1 VPTGGYE
8 VTIGMAA
15 ATADALSAEGAWLYA
30 LLAVEISNRAT
41 LPVVWLQSGR
51 YSERTTVRWP
61 GAYAA
66 FTSPDGDSIGAG
78 ARIDPGFSVP
88 ISTGQLLTIDQPT
101 GTGQVTQ
108 PGPSAKALAIFNETT
123 APFTAGVSQK
133 LDGAFMPVCVLPLHG
148 QSVELIVPLE
158 QILLAFSA
166 APMSPGTAVT
176 LLLGPGMLIDLKGAS
191 ERSVQY
197 DINRGWSCGG
207 QTWGRTVGPIE
218 EVVPLLVKRSEAL
231 SRAALRAV
239 ASM

>member
-1 VPTGGYE
+1 MPTGGYE

-15 ATADALSAEGAWLYA
+15 ATAAALSTEGAWLYA
-30 LLAVEISNRAT
+30 LLAVETSNRAT
-41 LPVVWLQSGR
+41 LPVVWLQSRR
-51 YSERTTVRWP
+51 YSEKTTVRWP
-61 GAYAA
+61 GACAA
-66 FTSPDGDSIGAG
+66 YTSPGRDSIGVG

-108 PGPSAKALAIFNETT
+108 PGPSAKALAIFNQTT
-123 APFTAGVSQK
+123 TPFTAGVSQK
-133 LDGAFMPVCVLPLHG
+133 LDGVFMPICTLPLYG

-158 QILLAFSA
+158 QILLAFSTR
-166 APMSPGTAVT
+166 PMTPGTVVT
-176 LLLGPGMLIDLKGAS
+176 LLLGPGMLIDLTGAS

-207 QTWGRTVGPIE
+207 QTWGRAVAPIE
-218 EVVPLLVKRSEAL
+218 EVLPLLVKRSEAL
-231 SRAALRAV
+231 SRAARRAV